1 MEQWVL
7 DYQKNINTTIEQF
20 FQEHYSNK
28 TGHNEEVLREATLYA
43 MQYGENS
50 RIHTILAM
58 VAYEEFLWI
67 TAESV
72 TNILFGIDLIHTG
85 LALHA
90 DASGVRNIF
99 ANDGLPAL
107 RKYGV
112 QLCIIVGD
120 ILLELGI
127 EKLSLSGNLHIVREA
142 LSSTGD
148 AGYLRGIARDILT
161 DHAMISEKEYLI
173 MYDEKL
179 ARNIISSLLIG
190 SMLAWDASQLLKD
203 QFRQFGTFL
212 ARIYQ
217 VGYDIYIQDQSQK
230 VPWSPLNRERWVV
243 DFLGYEKAKA
253 LYEELY
259 IELMKMTEGFQSPKF
274 KDLVIMFRDRAIHDL

>member
-1 MEQWVL
+1 M
-7 DYQKNINTTIEQF
+7 
-20 FQEHYSNK
+20 
-28 TGHNEEVLREATLYA
+28 
-43 MQYGENS
+43 
-50 RIHTILAM
+50 
-58 VAYEEFLWI
+58 
-67 TAESV
+67 
-72 TNILFGIDLIHTG
+72 FGIDLIHTG

-190 SMLAWDASQLLKD
+190 SMLA
-203 QFRQFGTFL
+203 
-212 ARIYQ
+212 
-217 VGYDIYIQDQSQK
+217 
-230 VPWSPLNRERWVV
+230 
-243 DFLGYEKAKA
+243 
-253 LYEELY
+253 
-259 IELMKMTEGFQSPKF
+259 
-274 KDLVIMFRDRAIHDL
+274 